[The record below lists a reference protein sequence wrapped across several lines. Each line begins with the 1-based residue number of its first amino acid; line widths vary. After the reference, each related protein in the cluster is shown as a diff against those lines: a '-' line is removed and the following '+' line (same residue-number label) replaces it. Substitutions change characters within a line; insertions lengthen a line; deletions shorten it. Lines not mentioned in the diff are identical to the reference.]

1 MVARARLLQARVLPH
16 GWGDVLRQISLFG
29 AAYFGYRLTRGLV
42 EGRATAAFQ
51 HARQLIS
58 IERTLHLFVEPSVQ
72 AWASGS
78 HLVMVTASWMY
89 VNAQGPV
96 TIGALLYLYLRH
108 NGNFYFVRNMFMIAM
123 AIALV
128 GYTVFPTAP
137 PRFMPEWGF
146 IDTVADL
153 TPVNVSHTSA
163 SMSTFFNPYA
173 AVPGPPPARAH
184 LVDPL
189 SIRDDVRDRGHR
201 QPLHRRR
208 GPGCA
213 DRRRIGVRGKLAGA
227 RATERVALLGAVQA
241 KHPGS
246 HDGSLRPRERERI
259 GDGGLTRW
267 RPDSTPLAAPDVAAI
282 APARGACELRSARA
296 NAASSYATA

>member
-16 GWGDVLRQISLFG
+16 GWGDVLRQFSLFL
-29 AAYFGYRLTRGLV
+29 AAYFAYRLARGLV

-78 HLVMVTASWMY
+78 HLVMVTASWTY

-96 TIGALLYLYLRH
+96 TIGALLYLYVRH

-163 SMSTFFNPYA
+163 SMSAFFNPYA
-173 AVPGPPPARAH
+173 AVPSMHVAFALMIAWPLAR
-184 LVDPL
+184 LVRRSP
-189 SIRDDVRDRGHR
+189 VRILWMLYPFVMTFVIVVTANHFI
-201 QPLHRRR
+201 
-208 GPGCA
+208 A
-213 DRRRIGVRGKLAGA
+213 D
-227 RATERVALLGAVQA
+227 ALLGALTA
-241 KHPGS
+241 GAS
-246 HDGSLRPRERERI
+246 AYGASWLARARPSV
-259 GDGGLTRW
+259 W
-267 RPDSTPLAAPDVAAI
+267 RFSTPGPANIPAPTAV
-282 APARGACELRSARA
+282 PSARGLSA
-296 NAASSYATA
+296 SG